1 MIQHYLKV
9 AIRNLLKYKVQTG
22 ISMLGLAA
30 GFICFVLS
38 AFWIHYERTYDQFRK
53 DADRLYLV
61 RVNDGFAEGR
71 ITWRVPVPLGAYL
84 QEHFPEIESFAYFD
98 LFEYRVKVEGRYE
111 QAFLS
116 SADSAWVQMMDVQ
129 LVDVNRNFM

>member
-84 QEHFPEIESFAYFD
+84 QEHFPEIESFAHFSSY
-98 LFEYRVKVEGRYE
+98 EYRVNISNIEIVSLKLQCFEVLQKVRAPELHATDG
-111 QAFLS
+111 
-116 SADSAWVQMMDVQ
+116 
-129 LVDVNRNFM
+129 

>member
-1 MIQHYLKV
+1 MITHDLKV

-30 GFICFVLS
+30 GFVCFVLS

-61 RVNDGFAEGR
+61 RVMMVSPKDGLPGVCRF
-71 ITWRVPVPLGAYL
+71 
-84 QEHFPEIESFAYFD
+84 H
-98 LFEYRVKVEGRYE
+98 
-111 QAFLS
+111 
-116 SADSAWVQMMDVQ
+116 
-129 LVDVNRNFM
+129 